1 MKTIVGGLLK
11 STAQLESMPPE
22 RIILGPKYKNPR
34 N

>member
-1 MKTIVGGLLK
+1 MKTIADGLLK
-11 STAQLESMPPE
+11 STDQLESMPLE